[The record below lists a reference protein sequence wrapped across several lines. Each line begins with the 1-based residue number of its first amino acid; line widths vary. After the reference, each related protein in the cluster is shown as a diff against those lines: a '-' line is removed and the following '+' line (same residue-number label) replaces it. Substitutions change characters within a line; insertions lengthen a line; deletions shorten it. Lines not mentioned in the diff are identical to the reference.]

1 MIHTVRRLAIGL
13 AVLVVGTAI
22 SGADTVSEVR
32 RPQPAGQVQ
41 VVALGDS
48 VTSGTNCDCSA
59 FPQLYGDLLHNR
71 TGASI
76 AVTNLGAGGLDSTG
90 LLQQLDQSDSPTEL
104 ATSGAR
110 VVLLTIGANDFGDH
124 HDDITSGQCTGSGA
138 ADCVADEYE
147 QLTVNLDKILARI
160 HALRDHHP
168 TTILMTGY
176 WNVFEDGD
184 VAARQYPPT
193 GRTAS
198 DQLTLRTN
206 AAIDAA
212 AAADDAT
219 YVDIYTPFKDSAN
232 ITSLLAP
239 DGDHPNLAGHS
250 LIAQLLLAATPNALG
265 TTARQGR

>member
-13 AVLVVGTAI
+13 AVLIVVTAI

-32 RPQPAGQVQ
+32 RPQPAGQVH

-48 VTSGTNCDCSA
+48 VTSGSNCNCSA

-71 TGASI
+71 TGTPI
-76 AVTNLGAGGLDSTG
+76 AVSNLGVAGLDSAG
-90 LLQQLDQSDSPTEL
+90 LLQRLDQRDSPVEL
-104 ATSGAR
+104 ATSGAN

-124 HDDITSGQCTGSGA
+124 HDTVTSGQCTG
-138 ADCVADEYE
+138 DCVADEYE

-160 HALRDHHP
+160 HALRDNHP

-212 AAADDAT
+212 ATADDAT
-219 YVDIYTPFKDSAN
+219 YVDIYTPFKDSQN

-239 DGDHPNLAGHS
+239 DGDHPNLAGHN
-250 LIAQLLLAATPNALG
+250 LIAQLLLAATPNLLPASP
-265 TTARQGR
+265 RQGG

>member
-1 MIHTVRRLAIGL
+1 MHTVRRLAVGL
-13 AVLVVGTAI
+13 AVLIVVTAI
-22 SGADTVSEVR
+22 SGADTVSEVLR
-32 RPQPAGQVQ
+32 RPVGQVH

-48 VTSGTNCDCSA
+48 VTSGSNCNCSA

-71 TGASI
+71 TGTPITVS
-76 AVTNLGAGGLDSTG
+76 NLGVAGLDSNG
-90 LLQQLDQSDSPTEL
+90 LLQGLDQRDSPMEL
-104 ATSGAR
+104 ATADAD

-124 HDDITSGQCTGSGA
+124 HDTVTSGQCAG
-138 ADCVADEYE
+138 DCVADEYE

-160 HALRDHHP
+160 HTLRDHHP

-176 WNVFEDGD
+176 WNVFKDGD
-184 VAARQYPPT
+184 VAARQYPAT

-206 AAIDAA
+206 HAVEAA

-239 DGDHPNLAGHS
+239 DGDHPNLAGHT
-250 LIAQLLLAATPNALG
+250 LIAQLLLAATPNDVG
-265 TTARQGR
+265 TTAHQGG